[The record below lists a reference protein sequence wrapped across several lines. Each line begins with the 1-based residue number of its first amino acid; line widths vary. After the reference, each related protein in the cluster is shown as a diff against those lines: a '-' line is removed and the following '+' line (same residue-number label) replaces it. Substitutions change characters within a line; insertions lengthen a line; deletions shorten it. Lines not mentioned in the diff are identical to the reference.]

1 MKALRD
7 LLLVALIIGGLV
19 GAYWLGRRS
28 IEIDTVETVRV
39 DTVFYQS
46 PTAGPVVRRTVAV
59 NVPRV
64 LFAPASGQGEYRP
77 GAPTEDDPTDGR
89 RDSVRVELQV
99 ETRQYTDSTYRA
111 QVSGPSIGGYRPQL
125 DWIEL
130 YTRERTRT
138 TVVQRPFRWEV
149 GPAVGAWLS
158 TDGRGAWIGIQAQR
172 NFGRLSLSAAG
183 GWATGGGVYGQVVVG
198 VNLFRR

>member
-7 LLLVALIIGGLV
+7 LLFVALIIGGLV

-28 IEIDTVETVRV
+28 IEVDMVETVRV
-39 DTVFYQS
+39 DTVFYQA
-46 PTAGPVVRRTVAV
+46 PTAGPVVRRTVAI

-64 LFAPASGQGEYRP
+64 LFVPASGQTEHRP
-77 GAPTEDDPTDGR
+77 GTPAKVDPTGGGQ
-89 RDSVRVELQV
+89 DSVRMELQI

-111 QVSGPSIGGYRPQL
+111 QVSGPVVGSYRPQL

-138 TVVQRPFRWEV
+138 SVVCKPYRWEV
-149 GPAVGAWLS
+149 GPAVGAWLT
-158 TDGRGAWIGIQAQR
+158 TDGRGAWIGVQARR

-183 GWATGGGVYGQVVVG
+183 GWTTGGGAYGQVVVG